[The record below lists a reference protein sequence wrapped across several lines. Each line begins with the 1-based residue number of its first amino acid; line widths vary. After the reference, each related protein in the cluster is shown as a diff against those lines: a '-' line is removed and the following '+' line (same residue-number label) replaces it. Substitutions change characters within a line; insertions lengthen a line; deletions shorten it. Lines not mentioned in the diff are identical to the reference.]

1 MASIIKMSFRDNL
14 RETLDFLYI
23 GQKELAAK
31 TGLSLKTIE
40 NYVKKDSSVPSA
52 DKAVLIAQTLGVT
65 VEYLVTG
72 KKNAKKGTTEIQ
84 TGNKEIFDILQ
95 KLNNDNY
102 EVVTSIAKMLLNRQT
117 AKKAGAMYREDGG
130 YGEHGG
136 RKKGFHNTTL

>member
-1 MASIIKMSFRDNL
+1 MSFRDNL

-40 NYVKKDSSVPSA
+40 NYVKKDSSIPSA

-72 KKNAKKGTTEIQ
+72 KKNAKNSPTGMQ
-84 TGNKEIFDILQ
+84 TGHKEIFDILQ
-95 KLNNDNY
+95 KLDNY
-102 EVVTSIAKMLLNRQT
+102 NYKVVTSIAKTLLNLQT
-117 AKKAGAMYREDGG
+117 GKKAS
-130 YGEHGG
+130 
-136 RKKGFHNTTL
+136 